1 MSLLKRYA
9 VQKQYDIKDC
19 GAACLATISQH
30 YGLKMPLAQIR
41 EIAGTD
47 KQGTNALGLIKAAEK
62 MGFSSKGVKGNQEAF
77 FSEFP
82 LPCIAHVVIDQAL
95 LHYVVIYKITKKKV
109 VVADPSKGI
118 VTYSPEEFFKLWSGV
133 LILMVPTSQFQRK
146 DETQG
151 TLSRFFSLLVP
162 QKRMLLGIF
171 FASLLYTILGILGA
185 FYFKF
190 LLDSIIPYRLEDT
203 LTWISIGVITIT
215 VLQTILNAFRS
226 HLLLYLSQ
234 KLDISLIMGYYYHI
248 LKLPLSFFE
257 TRKTGE
263 IISRLLDASKVREAI
278 SSAALTIMI
287 DTLMVV
293 AGGIILYN
301 QNPFL
306 FGITVTMVPLYA
318 LIVWGFHRTFEK
330 QNRKQMEENAALTSY
345 IVESVNGIETVKAYQ
360 GERQANLETEKKFI
374 KLLRTIFKFGFSNNI
389 QSSLKGA
396 VQGVGGIVI
405 LWIGAN
411 EVLKGSMTAG
421 QLITFN
427 ALLVYFINPILNLIN
442 LQPSLQTA
450 VVAADRLAE
459 IMDLK
464 PEKNEEEDRNIKPNS
479 LKESITFQDI
489 RFRYGTRESVL
500 NGVSLRIEKGEKVA
514 LVGESGSGKTTLS
527 KLLLKFY
534 EAQSGEILI
543 GDNNIKDIA
552 IDSLRRKI
560 SYIPQE
566 TFFFSGTIRENLSL
580 GSTSDI
586 EMDNIVEAAKQAS
599 AHEFINNLPLR
610 YQTMLEENASNLSGG
625 QRQRLALARALLGKP
640 DILIMDEATSN
651 LDTTTEKAVSETIHG
666 LTEMTMIII
675 AHRLSTVLRCD
686 RIFVMDQGAVVE
698 TGTHD
703 ELLKRGGRYYELWK
717 DQLPGIDA
725 LQRNEE
731 DNNIDEYELAG
742 ATL

>member
-1 MSLLKRYA
+1 MSLLKRYTI
-9 VQKQYDIKDC
+9 QKQYDIKDC

-30 YGLKMPLAQIR
+30 HGLKMPLARIR

-47 KQGTNALGLIKAAEK
+47 KQGTNALGLIKAAEQI
-62 MGFSSKGVKGNQEAF
+62 GFSAKGVKGDKEAF
-77 FSEFP
+77 FSNFP
-82 LPCIAHVVIDQAL
+82 LPCVAHVVIDQTL
-95 LHYVVIYKITKKKV
+95 LHYVVIHKITKKKV
-109 VVADPSKGI
+109 IVADPAQGI
-118 VTYSPEEFFKLWSGV
+118 VKYSPEDFFKIWTGV
-133 LILMVPTSQFQRK
+133 LILMVPTTQFQKK

-151 TLSRFFSLLVP
+151 TLSRFFSLLIP

-171 FASLLYTILGILGA
+171 FTSLLYTVLGILGA

-215 VLQTILNAFRS
+215 IFQTILNAFRS

-248 LKLPLSFFE
+248 LKLPLTFFE

-263 IISRLLDASKVREAI
+263 VISRLLDASKVRDAI

-301 QNPFL
+301 QNAFL
-306 FGITVTMVPLYA
+306 FGITAIMVPLYA
-318 LIVWGFHRTFEK
+318 SIVWGFHRTFDK
-330 QNRKQMEENAALTSY
+330 QNRKQMEQNAALTSY

-360 GERQANLETEKKFI
+360 AERKTNLETEKRFV
-374 KLLRTIFKFGFSNNI
+374 KLLRTLFSFGFSNNL
-389 QSSLKGA
+389 QSSLKGTI
-396 VQGVGGIVI
+396 QGVGGIVI
-405 LWIGAN
+405 LWIGAR
-411 EVLKGSMTAG
+411 EVLNGDMTMG

-427 ALLVYFINPILNLIN
+427 ALLVYFIDPILNLIN

-459 IMDLK
+459 IMDLE
-464 PEKNEEEDRNIKPNS
+464 PEKNEAEDQNIKPAS
-479 LKESITFQDI
+479 LKESITFSNVQ
-489 RFRYGTRESVL
+489 FRYGTRESVL
-500 NGVSLRIEKGEKVA
+500 NGVSLRIEKGEKIA

-534 EAQSGEILI
+534 ETENGEILI

-552 IDSLRRKI
+552 IDSLRQKI
-560 SYIPQE
+560 SYIPQQ

-580 GSTSDI
+580 GSASDI
-586 EMDNIVEAAKQAS
+586 EMEDIVEAAKQAS
-599 AHEFINNLPLR
+599 AHDFINKMPLR
-610 YQTMLEENASNLSGG
+610 YQTTLEENASNLSGG
-625 QRQRLALARALLGKP
+625 QRQRLALARALLNKP

-651 LDTTTEKAVSETIHG
+651 LDTTTEKAVSDTIHG

-675 AHRLSTVLRCD
+675 AHRLSTVMRCD
-686 RIFVMDQGAVVE
+686 RIFVMDQGMVVE
-698 TGTHD
+698 SGTHD
-703 ELLKRGGRYYELWK
+703 ELLKKQGRYYELWK
-717 DQLPGIDA
+717 DQLPGIETEQENKKDK
-725 LQRNEE
+725 
-731 DNNIDEYELAG
+731 NIDEHNLVG
-742 ATL
+742 ATS